1 MLAFLSDVSF
11 GESEV
16 QKEDLVGCLVEPN
29 TEVIR
34 LYVSMEKVSGVNVL
48 NSLNHLV
55 YKH

>member
-1 MLAFLSDVSF
+1 MLAFLSDVSL

-16 QKEDLVGCLVEPN
+16 QKEDLVGSLVKPN

-34 LYVSMEKVSGVNVL
+34 LYVSMEKVSSVNVL

>member
-1 MLAFLSDVSF
+1 MLAFLSDVSL

-29 TEVIR
+29 TKVIR
-34 LYVSMEKVSGVNVL
+34 LYVSMEKVSSVNVL